1 MLSAFFAVFGDA
13 PQRLELPGLTA
24 VSYYDWEVR
33 DNTAER
39 VEKEI
44 ERFHHTLRNAD
55 ADGWTVHLQHY
66 LIRPKVDFGYP
77 MLYRGADD
85 MLAQLEGAR
94 GDHLSLS
101 GHYHFGS
108 EVVRHGAVR
117 FAVCPAVAEAP
128 HPYRVF
134 DLDGD
139 GCRMR
144 QETLVATEPARR
156 ALCIDRTGLV
166 TEEPAGP
173 SDAFVFARDVTAL
186 FAQVRAQGF
195 EPVLVSAWNDPQS
208 RSRIWSEIMKRH
220 DRGFGSL
227 GTDTDHGAALAI
239 CIDEAVP
246 APARLPS
253 EPLCTYGTLRE
264 RVAGALAIS
273 QADVYFLSA
282 SVDRQA
288 RFGGANVFASL
299 DALLEATREPAL

>member
-1 MLSAFFAVFGDA
+1 
-13 PQRLELPGLTA
+13 
-24 VSYYDWEVR
+24 
-33 DNTAER
+33 
-39 VEKEI
+39 
-44 ERFHHTLRNAD
+44 
-55 ADGWTVHLQHY
+55 
-66 LIRPKVDFGYP
+66 

-134 DLDGD
+134 DLDDD

-144 QETLVATEPARR
+144 QETLAATEPVRR
-156 ALCIDRTGLV
+156 ALCIDRTGFV
-166 TEEPAGP
+166 TEEPSGP
-173 SDAFVFARDVTAL
+173 SNAFVFARDVTAL
-186 FAQVRAQGF
+186 FAQLRAHGF

-208 RSRIWSEIMKRH
+208 RPGIWSEIMKRH
-220 DRGFGSL
+220 DRAFASL
-227 GTDTDHGAALAI
+227 GAGADHGAALAI
-239 CIDEAVP
+239 CIDETMP

-253 EPLCTYGTLRE
+253 EPLSTYGTLRE
-264 RVAGALAIS
+264 RVARALAIP

-282 SVDRQA
+282 SADRRA
-288 RFGGANVFASL
+288 RFGGTGVFASP
-299 DALLEATREPAL
+299 DALLAASEEAAV